1 MKSTLILIPAHNE
14 EASIGALLK
23 GLQDEGVHDFA
34 DILVVDDYSD
44 DQTGNIV
51 RMNGELA
58 LRNIFNLGYG
68 SAIQL
73 GYKYAVRRGYQYVI
87 QMDADGQHDICNV
100 FALYEALH
108 SPDPLTGKPQ
118 DIVIGSR
125 FLPGSVSFP
134 CSGLKMLA
142 IRLFRFLIR
151 WLSGKRLTD
160 PTSGLQGLRRPAFLF
175 YSMYNNFNARYPDA
189 NMIIQMILLGF
200 NVTEIPAVMHAREAG
215 VSMHKGFFKPIV
227 YMLLM
232 MVSIV
237 TVSWR
242 EKHRPDKVP
251 VVDERRG
258 DATC

>member
-1 MKSTLILIPAHNE
+1 MKTLILIPAHNE
-14 EASIGALLK
+14 EATIGTLIED
-23 GLQDEGVHDFA
+23 LQRAGVHDFA

-44 DQTGNIV
+44 DHTGNIV
-51 RMNGELA
+51 REHGELA

-73 GYKYAVRRGYQYVI
+73 GYKYAVRRGYDYVI

-100 FALYEALH
+100 FALYRALTE
-108 SPDPLTGKPQ
+108 TGEHGECPP
-118 DIVIGSR
+118 DIVVGSR

-134 CSGLKMLA
+134 CSHVKMFA

-151 WLSGKRLTD
+151 MLTGKHLTD

-175 YSMYNNFNARYPDA
+175 YSMYNNFNSRYPDA
-189 NMIIQMILLGF
+189 NMIVQMLMLGF
-200 NVTEIPAVMHAREAG
+200 TVAEIPSVMHARESG
-215 VSMHKGFFKPIV
+215 ESMHHGIFKPAF

-232 MVSIV
+232 MVSILSV
-237 TVSWR
+237 YWR
-242 EKHRPDKVP
+242 EKRHPDKVP

-258 DATC
+258 DASC